1 MKKNKRNKKNR
12 EIFKIVPYYKKYL
25 KLLIATV
32 LLGFSY
38 AVCSFFGTFFKGRL
52 LDSFTNF
59 ELSNTLTIAGILCGV
74 MIVVEIVIYFWS
86 EVVLKLNT
94 SVDFDLKH
102 KLLKNLMRLK
112 VENFD
117 SINSGVFVARLNKDT
132 LRLSELF
139 DEIIDDF
146 ATILINVS
154 FIVYSFFIN
163 IWLALFLLGNV
174 VFLYFYENQKIK
186 RFLVKHSKYKELDEL
201 VVGSYGEV
209 VRGIRDIKTLNA
221 KEAMLEKVDKE
232 QMDSITAHRE
242 EVHLRRTWN
251 RVREGI
257 KHVLDFAFIA
267 LACYLVI
274 TKNIT
279 IGDFLVLYV
288 YKSNIMSF
296 VGAMASLKERLGSG
310 EVSAQRVFEIIENEK
325 FSKEEYG
332 KIELKKVAGEIEF
345 KSVAFAYNDSAPLF
359 KNLNFVVKPNSVV
372 AFVGKSGE
380 GKSTIIDLVNKS
392 YETTKGQIFIDGVEL
407 KDLSESTIRNNIS
420 VVSQSPYIFNM
431 TIENNMKLVKP
442 NASKKEIV
450 EACTRA
456 GIHEFIKNLP
466 EKYDSIIGENGVMLS
481 GGQKQ
486 RLAIARALLKKSKI
500 ILLDEATSAL
510 DNETQDKI
518 SSTIKEISKDHT
530 IIMVAHRLS
539 TIINSDV
546 VYVLNKHK
554 IEDFGTHKELLE
566 KSETYRNL
574 YNSFS
579 E

>member
-1 MKKNKRNKKNR
+1 MKKKNKRKY
-12 EIFKIVPYYKKYL
+12 EIVKLIPFYKKYL

-32 LLGFSY
+32 VFSGLY
-38 AVCSFFGTFFKGRL
+38 ALFSFFGTFFKGKL

-59 ELSNTLTIAGILCGV
+59 SLNNTLIIAGILCGV
-74 MIVVEIVIYFWS
+74 MLVVEVVIHIWS
-86 EVVLKLNT
+86 EVVLKLNS

-102 KLLKNLMRLK
+102 KVLKNLMRLK
-112 VENFD
+112 VKNFD
-117 SINSGVFVARLNKDT
+117 TINSGVFIARLNKDT
-132 LRLSELF
+132 SRLSELF
-139 DEIIDDF
+139 DEVTDDLS
-146 ATILINVS
+146 TILINVS

-163 IWLALFLLGNV
+163 IWLALFLLANV

-186 RFLVKHSKYKELDEL
+186 RFLVKHSKFKELDEQ
-201 VVGSYGEV
+201 VVGSYSEV

-221 KEAMLEKVDKE
+221 KDAMLERVDKE
-232 QMDSITAHRE
+232 QYDSITAHKE
-242 EVHLRRTWN
+242 EIHLRRSWN

-257 KHVLDFAFIA
+257 KHVLDLAFVG
-267 LACYLVI
+267 LACYLIVS
-274 TKNIT
+274 KNIT

-296 VGAMASLKERLGSG
+296 VGSMANLKEKLGSG
-310 EVSAQRVFEIIENEK
+310 EVSAQRVFEIIENET
-325 FSKEEYG
+325 FEKENFG
-332 KIELKKVAGEIEF
+332 DIELKEVVGQIEF
-345 KSVAFAYNDSAPLF
+345 KNVGFSYTDSAELF
-359 KNLNFVVKPNSVV
+359 KNINFVVKPNSIV

-380 GKSTIIDLVNKS
+380 GKSTIIDLINKN
-392 YETTKGQIFIDGVEL
+392 YGINKGQILIDGVDINQLTE
-407 KDLSESTIRNNIS
+407 ETIRNNIS

-431 TIENNMKLVKP
+431 TIEDNLKLVKP
-442 NASKKEIV
+442 NATKKEIV
-450 EACTRA
+450 DACSRA

-466 EKYDSIIGENGVMLS
+466 EKYSSIIGENGVMLS

-546 VYVLNKHK
+546 VYVLNKHS
-554 IEDFGTHKELLE
+554 IETFGTHKELLE